1 MARSRISSRSD
12 LSPLVSAL
20 SRLADRVGEG
30 PVSLS
35 VSLTDS
41 NEVLS
46 LRARIESLEKELD
59 ALRASY
65 NHTEFLYRCE
75 VVVNTELLDLCGE
88 HGIKVR
94 RSMFDRLR
102 E

>member
-1 MARSRISSRSD
+1 MARSRISFRSD

-20 SRLADRVGEG
+20 SRLVDRVEEG

-41 NEVLS
+41 QEVLS

-75 VVVNTELLDLCGE
+75 VVVNTELLDLCRE
-88 HGIKVR
+88 HGVPVR

>member
-1 MARSRISSRSD
+1 M
-12 LSPLVSAL
+12 VSAL

-75 VVVNTELLDLCGE
+75 VVVNTELLDLCRE
-88 HGIKVR
+88 HRGAPAINFSLAGAPLSV
-94 RSMFDRLR
+94 FEVFL
-102 E
+102 